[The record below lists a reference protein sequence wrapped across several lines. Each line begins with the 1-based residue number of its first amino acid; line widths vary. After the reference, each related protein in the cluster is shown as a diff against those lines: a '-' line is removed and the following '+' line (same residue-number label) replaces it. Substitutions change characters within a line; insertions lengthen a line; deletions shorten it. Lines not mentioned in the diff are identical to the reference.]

1 MGFPHLF
8 SPITIQNMTLKN
20 RIVMTAMHL
29 GYTPKGEVTDQLTDF
44 YAERAQGGVGFII
57 VGGCPIDETGGMV
70 GMIALQDDR
79 FIPGLKRLTRSVKDH
94 GAKIAAQLYQAGR
107 YTHSA
112 MIGGQKPISASA
124 VRSRLTGE
132 TPRALT
138 LEEIPEVQD
147 KFAEAAV
154 RARNAGFDA
163 VEILG
168 SAGYLISQFLSPITN
183 LRKDDY
189 GGSFENRMR
198 FGLETI
204 TKVRNAMG
212 SDYPILLRIAGN
224 DFMEGGNT
232 NLEAR
237 QFAAAA
243 EKAGV
248 DLFDVTGGWHET
260 RVPQLTM
267 GVPRKAYVYLARGIR
282 SVLSVPV
289 ISSNRI
295 NDPEAAEEVLRSG
308 GADLVTMARGLLAD
322 PELPNKARS
331 GKSRL
336 IYHCV
341 ACNQGC
347 FDSIFQGRPA
357 TCMVNPRAGRE
368 AELKITPAPNPRKI
382 VVVGGGP
389 AGMALACTAKER
401 GHHVVLMEKSD
412 RLGGQILLNHLIP
425 GRGELQTAAIDL
437 IHNLH
442 EKRVETLL
450 EETATA
456 DNIVAMAP
464 DVVVVAAGAQPV
476 KPDVSGIDGD
486 NVIQAWELLEKNVET
501 GEKVVI
507 LGGNAV
513 GLETALFL
521 ANQGTLSPEVLHFL
535 MANRAETYETL
546 MELLDKGNKQVTVVE
561 MTRKAGA
568 DVGVS
573 TRWTLMGE
581 LKRLGVKILT
591 QTKAVGI
598 TAEGLEVEDA
608 QGSDFIAADTVVLAA
623 GSQSEDGLANALQ
636 GRVSEVHVIGD
647 AKKPRNI
654 LTAIRE
660 GFQLGLTL

>member
-1 MGFPHLF
+1 MEFPHLF
-8 SPITIQNMTLKN
+8 SPITIQNMALRN

-29 GYTPKGEVTDQLTDF
+29 GYTPKGVVTDQLVNF
-44 YAERAQGGVGFII
+44 YAERAAGGVGLAI

-70 GMIALQDDR
+70 GMIALHDDR
-79 FIPGLKRLTRSVKDH
+79 FIPGLKELTRAVQNN

-132 TPRALT
+132 IPRALE
-138 LEEIPEVQD
+138 LKEIPGIQD
-147 KFAEAAV
+147 KFAQGAV

-183 LRKDDY
+183 LREDEY

-204 TKVRNAMG
+204 RKVRNALG
-212 SDYPILLRIAGN
+212 PDYPILLRIAGN
-224 DFMEGGNT
+224 DFMEGSNT
-232 NLEAR
+232 NQEAR
-237 QFAAAA
+237 IFAAAA
-243 EKAGV
+243 EKEGV
-248 DLFDVTGGWHET
+248 DLFNVTGGWHET

-282 SVLSVPV
+282 SAVSAPV

-295 NDPEAAEEVLRSG
+295 NDPTTAEEVLRSG

-322 PELPNKARS
+322 PELPNKAQS

-336 IYHCV
+336 IHHCV

-368 AELKITPAPNPRKI
+368 AELQVKPAPKSRKI

-389 AGMALACTAKER
+389 AGMTLACTAKDR
-401 GHHVVLMEKSD
+401 GHHVVLMEKSE

-425 GRGELQTAAIDL
+425 GRGELETAAIDL
-437 IHNLH
+437 IHNIQD
-442 EKRVETLL
+442 KGVEMLL
-450 EETATA
+450 GKAATPE
-456 DNIVAMAP
+456 NICEMSP
-464 DVVVVAAGAQPV
+464 DVVVVAAGARPAT
-476 KPDVSGIDGD
+476 PNIDGIGGH
-486 NVIQAWELLEKNVET
+486 NVVQAWELLEKNNET
-501 GEKVVI
+501 GEKVVV

-535 MANRAETYETL
+535 MVNGAETFETL
-546 MELLDKGNKQVTVVE
+546 THLLNHGNKQVTVVE
-561 MTRKAGA
+561 MTKKAGA
-568 DVGVS
+568 DVGL
-573 TRWTLMGE
+573 TTKWTLIAD

-591 QTKAVGI
+591 QTEGVGI
-598 TAEGLEVEDA
+598 TPEGLQVKDAEGA
-608 QGSDFIAADTVVLAA
+608 GFIAADTIVLAA
-623 GSQSEDGLANALQ
+623 GSKPENQLAASLAD
-636 GRVSEVHVIGD
+636 RVPEIHVIGD
-647 AKKPRNI
+647 AKKPRNV
-654 LTAIRE
+654 LVAIRE